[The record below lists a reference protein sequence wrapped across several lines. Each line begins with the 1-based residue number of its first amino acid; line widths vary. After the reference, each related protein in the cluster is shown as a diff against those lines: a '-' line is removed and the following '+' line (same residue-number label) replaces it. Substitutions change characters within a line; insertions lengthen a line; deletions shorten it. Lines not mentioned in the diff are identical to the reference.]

1 MALKL
6 YVSQALIDMEISY
19 EEFVTILKE
28 RDKFEKLKEHL
39 KNVNENMRLN
49 NANSKK
55 KTSLWIIFTTCD
67 FNCLKT
73 CELNN
78 KLSKKRSEIIK
89 HLCHKKILY
98 FLCVRKMSSEA
109 KRLAK
114 ERKITAET
122 YSKTETHTVSVY
134 RKFAD
139 EDYVIWVKMIDL
151 RKRLCHRNL

>member
-55 KTSLWIIFTTCD
+55 K
-67 FNCLKT
+67 
-73 CELNN
+73 N
-78 KLSKKRSEIIK
+78 K
-89 HLCHKKILY
+89 
-98 FLCVRKMSSEA
+98 FVDN
-109 KRLAK
+109 
-114 ERKITAET
+114 
-122 YSKTETHTVSVY
+122 
-134 RKFAD
+134 F
-139 EDYVIWVKMIDL
+139 
-151 RKRLCHRNL
+151 RNL